1 MPATEEPAEPAGDGP
16 AGRGRPPGS
25 GDAASTDQTIGR
37 IGSAIAQGAHMTQ
50 SGPGVMPGLEPPGA
64 PRGAVTGAGAAR
76 EPAALQP
83 QLDAFLAR
91 HEADLIGFR
100 RDLHAHPEL
109 GYNEYRTTERIVAA
123 LTAAGLKPQV
133 LPRGTGLFCDI
144 GPEDGYTVA
153 LRADIDALPLQDEKE
168 GVPYRSTVPGVAHA
182 CGHDVHTAMV
192 LGAGLFLAQQAEAG
206 LLPGRVRLLFQPAEE
221 TPGGALDVIA
231 GGGIVG
237 VDRAFA
243 LHCDPRIEVGELGL
257 RTGAITAACDKV
269 YVKVTGPGGHT
280 ARPHLTADLV
290 YALAKIVTEL
300 PAALSRRVDPRSSLS
315 LVWGRVSA
323 GSVANA
329 IPDDGIAEGTV
340 RCLDDEAWHRAPDMM
355 RALLQSVAAA
365 YDVTASLEYVRG
377 VPPTVNEAA
386 SVQMFRDAAAQ
397 VLGEDGAVPTPQS
410 LGGEDFGWYLESIPG
425 ALARL
430 GVRKPGS
437 TVEYDLHRGD
447 FDVDE
452 DCIAVGVRVLTA
464 TALTALW
471 DGNRPGADEPV
482 EGTALA

>member
-1 MPATEEPAEPAGDGP
+1 
-16 AGRGRPPGS
+16 
-25 GDAASTDQTIGR
+25 
-37 IGSAIAQGAHMTQ
+37 MTHP
-50 SGPGVMPGLEPPGA
+50 GPGVMPGLEPSTAGGGPAISAAPSPEAAGVPGLDA
-64 PRGAVTGAGAAR
+64 ADVPSLDGAGVPAPGRPGGASGPAGPVA
-76 EPAALQP
+76 EPVGAALQP
-83 QLDAFLAR
+83 QLDAFLAAA
-91 HEADLIGFR
+91 EDELIAFR
-100 RDLHAHPEL
+100 RDLHMHPEL
-109 GYNEYRTTERIVAA
+109 GYNEYRTTKLLAER
-123 LTAAGLKPQV
+123 LMAAGLEPRV

-144 GPEDGYTVA
+144 GPADGTTIA
-153 LRADIDALPLQDEKE
+153 LRADIDALPLHDEKE

-182 CGHDVHTAMV
+182 CGHDVHTVMV
-192 LGAGLFLAQQAEAG
+192 LGAGLFLAQQAAAG

-221 TPGGALDVIA
+221 TPGGALDVMAA
-231 GGGIVG
+231 GGIAG

-243 LHCDPRIEVGELGL
+243 LHCDPRIEVGQLGL
-257 RTGAITAACDKV
+257 RTGPITAACDKV
-269 YVKVTGPGGHT
+269 FVKVTGPGGHT

-355 RALLQSVAAA
+355 KSLLQSVASA
-365 YDVTASLEYVRG
+365 YDVEASLDYVRG

-386 SVQMFRDAAAQ
+386 SVQMFRDAAVQ
-397 VLGEDGAVPTPQS
+397 VIGEDGVVPTPQS
-410 LGGEDFGWYLESIPG
+410 LGGEDFGWYLESVPG

-430 GVRKPGS
+430 GVRTPGS
-437 TVEYDLHRGD
+437 PGEYDLHRGD

-452 DCIAVGVRVLTA
+452 RCIAVGVRVLTG

-471 DGNRPGADEPV
+471 EAGRPGDEDRI
-482 EGTALA
+482 ESETLG